1 MKIYIFIRVVVL
13 EFTVTQ
19 EIKAMQTADVGQLAK
34 VVEAV
39 LVSVRD
45 KRTQVRLALAAM
57 LSGGH
62 LLIEDAPGMG
72 KTSLARALGHHLQ
85 LNWSRLQC
93 TNDTTPSDIVGV
105 NIFDPKSG
113 GFDFRQG
120 PVFTQVLL
128 ADELNRA
135 PSKSQSALLE
145 AMAERQV
152 TVDGNSFALPAPFIV
167 IATQNPTEQIG
178 VSPLPESQLD
188 RFAVSFSLGLPSSD
202 VEADI
207 LRDARSGQDN
217 FEQGTPVLTTGAFHA
232 LQQQCHEVDFSDPII
247 RYLQDLAGQLRAA
260 SLPNL
265 SVRALMQ
272 IKGLAQAHAMIEG
285 RDFCVPEDIQSVFV
299 PALQHR
305 LGPVTGASS
314 ALLNDSLLQVSAP

>member
-1 MKIYIFIRVVVL
+1 MRATTEDKNSETPDL
-13 EFTVTQ
+13 TQ
-19 EIKAMQTADVGQLAK
+19 LGK

-45 KRTQVRLALAAM
+45 KRSQVRLALSAM

-105 NIFDPKSG
+105 NVFDPKSG
-113 GFDFRQG
+113 AFDFRQG

-152 TVDGNSFALPAPFIV
+152 TVDGSSFSLPAPFIV

-188 RFAVSFSLGLPSSD
+188 RFAVSFSLGLPSNA

-207 LRDARSGQDN
+207 LREARSGEES
-217 FEQGTPVLTTGAFHA
+217 FEQGPAILPAGAFPA
-232 LQQQCHEVDFSDPII
+232 LQKKCHDVDFSDPII
-247 RYLQDLAGQLRAA
+247 TYLQALAGQLRSAQ
-260 SLPNL
+260 LPNL

-285 RDFCVPEDIQSVFV
+285 RDFCVPEDIQAVFV

-305 LGPVTGASS
+305 LGPVTGAAS
-314 ALLNDSLLQVSAP
+314 ALLGDVLLQVSAP

>member
-1 MKIYIFIRVVVL
+1 MSAAEEKPVGETPDL
-13 EFTVTQ
+13 
-19 EIKAMQTADVGQLAK
+19 AHLADV
-34 VVEAV
+34 VNAV
-39 LVSVRD
+39 LVTVRD
-45 KRTQVRLALAAM
+45 KEAQVRLALAAM

-62 LLIEDAPGMG
+62 LLVEDAPGMG

-85 LNWSRLQC
+85 LDWSRLQC

-113 GFDFRQG
+113 DFQFRQG
-120 PVFTQVLL
+120 PVFTQLLL

-152 TVDGNSFALPAPFIV
+152 TVDGSSFALPDPFIV

-188 RFAVSFSLGLPSSD
+188 RFAVSFSLGLPSD
-202 VEADI
+202 AVESDI
-207 LRDARSGQDN
+207 LRDAVSGEEN
-217 FEQGTPVLTTGAFHA
+217 FEQGEPVLAAGDFN
-232 LQQQCHEVDFSDPII
+232 LLRRQCAQITFSDAII
-247 RYLQDLAGQLRAA
+247 GYLQALATQLRAA

-265 SVRALMQ
+265 SVRALIQ
-272 IKGLAQAHAMIEG
+272 VKGLAQAHAMIEG
-285 RDFCVPEDIQSVFV
+285 RDYCQPEDVQAVFT
-299 PALQHR
+299 PALRHR
-305 LGPVTGASS
+305 LGPVSGASI
-314 ALLNDSLLQVSAP
+314 ALLQDILQQVDVP

>member
-1 MKIYIFIRVVVL
+1 MSAAEDNNATKQADL
-13 EFTVTQ
+13 SQ
-19 EIKAMQTADVGQLAK
+19 LADV
-34 VVEAV
+34 VDAV

-45 KRTQVRLALAAM
+45 KRPQVRLALAAM

-62 LLIEDAPGMG
+62 VLIEDAPGMG
-72 KTSLARALGHHLQ
+72 KTSLARALGYHLQ

-105 NIFDPKSG
+105 NMFDPKSG
-113 GFDFRQG
+113 DFAFRQG
-120 PVFTQVLL
+120 PVFTQLLL

-152 TVDGNSFALPAPFIV
+152 TVDSTSYALPEPFIV

-188 RFAVSFSLGLPSSD
+188 RFALSFSLGLPSAD

-207 LRDARSGQDN
+207 LRAAQSGAEQ
-217 FEQGTPVLTTGAFHA
+217 FEHGTPVLAAGAFNA
-232 LQQQCHEVDFSDPII
+232 LCAKCHDIGFSDPII
-247 RYLQDLAGQLRAA
+247 AYVQQLAAQLRSA

-265 SVRALMQ
+265 SVRALIQ

-285 RDFCVPEDIQSVFV
+285 RDYCLPEDVQVVFV

-305 LGPVTGASS
+305 LGPVTGASAAMLS
-314 ALLNDSLLQVSAP
+314 DIVQAVAAP

>member
-1 MKIYIFIRVVVL
+1 MSAAEDKNATKQADL
-13 EFTVTQ
+13 SQ
-19 EIKAMQTADVGQLAK
+19 LADV
-34 VVEAV
+34 VDAV

-45 KRTQVRLALAAM
+45 KRPQVRLALAAM

-62 LLIEDAPGMG
+62 VLIEDAPGMG
-72 KTSLARALGHHLQ
+72 KTSLARALGYHLQ

-105 NIFDPKSG
+105 NMFDPKTG
-113 GFDFRQG
+113 DFAFRQG
-120 PVFTQVLL
+120 PVFTQLLL

-152 TVDGNSFALPAPFIV
+152 TVDATSYTLPEPFIV
-167 IATQNPTEQIG
+167 IATQNPTEQVG

-188 RFAVSFSLGLPSSD
+188 RFALSFSLGLPSAD

-207 LRDARSGQDN
+207 LRAAQSGAEQ
-217 FEQGTPVLTTGAFHA
+217 FEHGTPVLAAGTFNGFCAK
-232 LQQQCHEVDFSDPII
+232 CHDIGFSDPII
-247 RYLQDLAGQLRAA
+247 AYVQQLASQLRSA

-265 SVRALMQ
+265 SVRALIQ
-272 IKGLAQAHAMIEG
+272 IKGLAQANAMIEG
-285 RDFCVPEDIQSVFV
+285 RDYCLPEDVQTVFV

-314 ALLNDSLLQVSAP
+314 AMLNDIVQAVAAP

>member
-1 MKIYIFIRVVVL
+1 MSAAEEKSVEGAPDIACL
-13 EFTVTQ
+13 
-19 EIKAMQTADVGQLAK
+19 ADV
-34 VVEAV
+34 VSAV
-39 LVSVRD
+39 LATVRD
-45 KRTQVRLALAAM
+45 KEEQVRLALAAM

-62 LLIEDAPGMG
+62 FLIEDAPGMG
-72 KTSLARALGHHLQ
+72 KTSLARALGYHLQ
-85 LNWSRLQC
+85 LDWSRLQC

-113 GFDFRQG
+113 DLDFRQG

-152 TVDGNSFALPAPFIV
+152 TVDGSSFTLPDPFIV

-188 RFAVSFSLGLPSSD
+188 RFAVSFSLGLPSD
-202 VEADI
+202 TVEAEI
-207 LRDARSGQDN
+207 LRDAVSGEEN
-217 FEQGTPVLTTGAFHA
+217 FEHGTPVLSARDFNKLRG
-232 LQQQCHEVDFSDPII
+232 QCTQII
-247 RYLQDLAGQLRAA
+247 FNDAVIGYLQNLAARLRAT
-260 SLPNL
+260 SMPNL
-265 SVRALMQ
+265 SVRALIQ
-272 IKGLAQAHAMIEG
+272 VKGLAQAHAMIDG
-285 RDFCVPEDIQSVFV
+285 RDYCRPEDVQAVFV

-305 LGPVTGASS
+305 MGPVTGASI
-314 ALLNDSLLQVSAP
+314 ALLQDILQQVEVP

>member
-1 MKIYIFIRVVVL
+1 MRATTEDKNSETPDL
-13 EFTVTQ
+13 TQ
-19 EIKAMQTADVGQLAK
+19 LGK

-45 KRTQVRLALAAM
+45 KRSQVRLALSAM

-105 NIFDPKSG
+105 NVFDPKSG
-113 GFDFRQG
+113 AFDFRQG

-152 TVDGNSFALPAPFIV
+152 TVDGSSFSLPAPFIV

-188 RFAVSFSLGLPSSD
+188 RFAVSFSLGLPSNA

-207 LRDARSGQDN
+207 LREARSGEGS
-217 FEQGTPVLTTGAFHA
+217 FEQGPPILPAGAFPA
-232 LQQQCHEVDFSDPII
+232 LQKKCHDVDFSDPII
-247 RYLQDLAGQLRAA
+247 TYLQALAGQLRSAQ
-260 SLPNL
+260 LPNL

-285 RDFCVPEDIQSVFV
+285 RDFCVPEDIQAVFV

-305 LGPVTGASS
+305 LGPVTGAAS
-314 ALLNDSLLQVSAP
+314 ALLGDVLLQVSAP

>member
-1 MKIYIFIRVVVL
+1 MSAAEEKSVGETPDIARL
-13 EFTVTQ
+13 
-19 EIKAMQTADVGQLAK
+19 ADVVK
-34 VVEAV
+34 AV
-39 LVSVRD
+39 LVTVRD
-45 KRTQVRLALAAM
+45 KEEQVCLALAAM

-62 LLIEDAPGMG
+62 LLVEDAPGMG

-85 LNWSRLQC
+85 LGWSRLQC

-113 GFDFRQG
+113 DFQFRQG
-120 PVFTQVLL
+120 PVFTQLLL

-152 TVDGNSFALPAPFIV
+152 TIDGSSFALPEPFIV

-188 RFAVSFSLGLPSSD
+188 RFSISFSLGLPSD
-202 VEADI
+202 TVESNI
-207 LRDARSGQDN
+207 LRDAVSGEEN
-217 FEQGTPVLTTGAFHA
+217 FEQGEPILDAGDFNLLRRKCAQIT
-232 LQQQCHEVDFSDPII
+232 FSDAII
-247 RYLQDLAGQLRAA
+247 NYLQALATQLRAT

-265 SVRALMQ
+265 SVRALIQ
-272 IKGLAQAHAMIEG
+272 IKGLAQAHAMIEA
-285 RDFCVPEDIQSVFV
+285 RDYCLPEDIQAVFT
-299 PALQHR
+299 PALRHR
-305 LGPVTGASS
+305 LGPASGASI
-314 ALLNDSLLQVSAP
+314 ALLQDILQQVDVP

>member
-1 MKIYIFIRVVVL
+1 MSAAEEESVEGTPDIACLAEVVS
-13 EFTVTQ
+13 
-19 EIKAMQTADVGQLAK
+19 
-34 VVEAV
+34 AV
-39 LVSVRD
+39 LGAVRD
-45 KRTQVRLALAAM
+45 KEEQVRLALAAM

-72 KTSLARALGHHLQ
+72 KTSLARALGYHLQ
-85 LNWSRLQC
+85 LDWSRLQC

-113 GFDFRQG
+113 DFDFRQG

-152 TVDGNSFALPAPFIV
+152 TVDGASFTLPDPFIV

-188 RFAVSFSLGLPSSD
+188 RFAVSFSLGLPSD
-202 VEADI
+202 AVEADI
-207 LRDARSGQDN
+207 LRDAVSGKEN
-217 FEQGTPVLTTGAFHA
+217 FEHGTPVLLAG
-232 LQQQCHEVDFSDPII
+232 DFNKLRRQSTQII
-247 RYLQDLAGQLRAA
+247 FNDAIIGYLQNLAARLRAA

-265 SVRALMQ
+265 SVRALIQ
-272 IKGLAQAHAMIEG
+272 VKGLAQAHAMIDG
-285 RDFCVPEDIQSVFV
+285 RNYCRPEDVQAVFV

-305 LGPVTGASS
+305 MGPVTGASI
-314 ALLNDSLLQVSAP
+314 ALLLDILQQVEVP

>member
-1 MKIYIFIRVVVL
+1 MSAAEEKSVEGAPDIACL
-13 EFTVTQ
+13 
-19 EIKAMQTADVGQLAK
+19 ADV
-34 VVEAV
+34 VSAV
-39 LVSVRD
+39 LVTVRD
-45 KRTQVRLALAAM
+45 KEEQVRLALAAM

-72 KTSLARALGHHLQ
+72 KTSLARALGYHLQ
-85 LNWSRLQC
+85 LDWSRLQC

-113 GFDFRQG
+113 DFDFRQG

-152 TVDGNSFALPAPFIV
+152 TVDGSSFILPDPFIV

-188 RFAVSFSLGLPSSD
+188 RFAVSFSLGLPSD
-202 VEADI
+202 AVETDI
-207 LRDARSGQDN
+207 LRDAVSGEEN
-217 FEQGTPVLTTGAFHA
+217 FEHGTPVLSAGDFNK
-232 LQQQCHEVDFSDPII
+232 LRRQCAQII
-247 RYLQDLAGQLRAA
+247 FNDAVIGYLQNLAARLRAA

-265 SVRALMQ
+265 SVRALIQ
-272 IKGLAQAHAMIEG
+272 VKGLAQAHAMIDG
-285 RDFCVPEDIQSVFV
+285 RDYCRPEDVQAVFV

-305 LGPVTGASS
+305 MGPLTGASI
-314 ALLNDSLLQVSAP
+314 ALLQDILQQVEVP

>member
-1 MKIYIFIRVVVL
+1 MSAAEEKLVGETPDIARL
-13 EFTVTQ
+13 
-19 EIKAMQTADVGQLAK
+19 ADV
-34 VVEAV
+34 VNAV
-39 LVSVRD
+39 LVTVRD
-45 KRTQVRLALAAM
+45 KEEQVRLALAAM

-62 LLIEDAPGMG
+62 LLVEDAPGMG

-85 LNWSRLQC
+85 LDWSRLQC

-113 GFDFRQG
+113 DFHFRQG
-120 PVFTQVLL
+120 PVFTQLLL

-152 TVDGNSFALPAPFIV
+152 TVEGSSFALPEPFIV

-188 RFAVSFSLGLPSSD
+188 RFAVSFSLGLPSD
-202 VEADI
+202 AVESDI
-207 LRDARSGQDN
+207 LRDAVSGEEN
-217 FEQGTPVLTTGAFHA
+217 FEQGEPVLAARDFDLLRRRCAQIT
-232 LQQQCHEVDFSDPII
+232 FSDTII
-247 RYLQDLAGQLRAA
+247 GYLQALATQLRAA

-265 SVRALMQ
+265 SVRALIQ
-272 IKGLAQAHAMIEG
+272 VKGLAQAHAMIEG
-285 RDFCVPEDIQSVFV
+285 RDYCQPEDVQAVFT
-299 PALQHR
+299 PALRHR
-305 LGPVTGASS
+305 LGPVSGANI
-314 ALLNDSLLQVSAP
+314 ALLQDILQQVDVP

>member
-1 MKIYIFIRVVVL
+1 MSASEKERSA
-13 EFTVTQ
+13 E
-19 EIKAMQTADVGQLAK
+19 MPDLAK
-34 VVEAV
+34 LAEVVDAV
-39 LVSVRD
+39 LISVRD
-45 KRTQVRLALAAM
+45 KEEQVRLALAAM

-85 LNWSRLQC
+85 LDWSRLQC

-105 NIFDPKSG
+105 NIFDPKTG
-113 GFDFRQG
+113 DFEFRQG
-120 PVFTQVLL
+120 PVFTQLLL

-152 TVDGNSFALPAPFIV
+152 TIDGSSFALPDPFIV

-188 RFAVSFSLGLPSSD
+188 RFAVSFSLGLPSD
-202 VEADI
+202 NVEAEI
-207 LRDARSGQDN
+207 LRDAVSGTEN
-217 FEQGTPVLTTGAFHA
+217 FEQGAPVLAPGAFNGLRNA
-232 LQQQCHEVDFSDPII
+232 CANISFTDPIVS
-247 RYLQDLAGQLRAA
+247 YLQALAGRLRAA

-265 SVRALMQ
+265 SVRALIQ

-285 RDFCVPEDIQSVFV
+285 RDYCQPEDVQAVFV

-305 LGPVTGASS
+305 LGPITGAS
-314 ALLNDSLLQVSAP
+314 ASLLQDILQQVEVP

>member
-1 MKIYIFIRVVVL
+1 
-13 EFTVTQ
+13 
-19 EIKAMQTADVGQLAK
+19 
-34 VVEAV
+34 
-39 LVSVRD
+39 
-45 KRTQVRLALAAM
+45 M

-113 GFDFRQG
+113 AFEFRQG

-152 TVDGNSFALPAPFIV
+152 TVDGTSFALPAPFIV

-188 RFAVSFSLGLPSSD
+188 RFAVSFSLGLPSSQ

-207 LRDARSGQDN
+207 LRDARAGEET
-217 FEQGTPVLTTGAFHA
+217 FEQGTPVLQAGAFHA
-232 LQQQCHEVDFSDPII
+232 LQKKCHDIDFSDPII
-247 RYLQDLAGQLRAA
+247 TYLQDLAGQLRAT

-285 RDFCVPEDIQSVFV
+285 REFCVPEDIQAVFA

-305 LGPVTGASS
+305 LGPMTGASS
-314 ALLNDSLLQVSAP
+314 ALLNEALLQVSAP

>member
-1 MKIYIFIRVVVL
+1 MSAAEEKPIEGAPDL
-13 EFTVTQ
+13 
-19 EIKAMQTADVGQLAK
+19 ACLADV
-34 VVEAV
+34 VSAV
-39 LVSVRD
+39 LVTVRD
-45 KRTQVRLALAAM
+45 KEEQVRLALAAM

-62 LLIEDAPGMG
+62 LLIEDTPGMG

-85 LNWSRLQC
+85 LDWSRLQC

-113 GFDFRQG
+113 DFDFRQG
-120 PVFTQVLL
+120 PVFTQLLL

-152 TVDGNSFALPAPFIV
+152 TVDGSSYILPDPFIV

-188 RFAVSFSLGLPSSD
+188 RFSVSFSLGLPSNA
-202 VEADI
+202 VETDI
-207 LRDARSGQDN
+207 LRDAISGAEN
-217 FEQGTPVLTTGAFHA
+217 FEQGTPVLAAGDFNILRRHCAQIT
-232 LQQQCHEVDFSDPII
+232 FSDAVIG
-247 RYLQDLAGQLRAA
+247 YLQNLAARLRAA

-265 SVRALMQ
+265 SVRALIQ
-272 IKGLAQAHAMIEG
+272 VKGLAQAHAMIDG
-285 RDFCVPEDIQSVFV
+285 RDYCQPEDVQAVFA

-305 LGPVTGASS
+305 LGPITNTDTGASS
-314 ALLNDSLLQVSAP
+314 ALLQDILQQVEVP

>member
-1 MKIYIFIRVVVL
+1 MSAAEDNSATKQADL
-13 EFTVTQ
+13 SQ
-19 EIKAMQTADVGQLAK
+19 LADV
-34 VVEAV
+34 VDAV

-45 KRTQVRLALAAM
+45 KRPQVRLALAAM

-62 LLIEDAPGMG
+62 VLIEDAPGMG
-72 KTSLARALGHHLQ
+72 KTSLARALGYHLQ

-105 NIFDPKSG
+105 NMFDPKSG
-113 GFDFRQG
+113 DFAFRQG
-120 PVFTQVLL
+120 PVFTQLLL

-152 TVDGNSFALPAPFIV
+152 TVDSTSYALPEPFIV

-188 RFAVSFSLGLPSSD
+188 RFALSFSLGLPSAD

-207 LRDARSGQDN
+207 LRAAQSGAEQ
-217 FEQGTPVLTTGAFHA
+217 FEHGAPVLAAGAFNA
-232 LQQQCHEVDFSDPII
+232 LCAKCHDIGFSDPII
-247 RYLQDLAGQLRAA
+247 AYVQQLAAQLRSA

-265 SVRALMQ
+265 SVRALIQ

-285 RDFCVPEDIQSVFV
+285 RDYCLPEDVQAVFV

-305 LGPVTGASS
+305 LGPVTGASAAMLS
-314 ALLNDSLLQVSAP
+314 DIVQAVAAP